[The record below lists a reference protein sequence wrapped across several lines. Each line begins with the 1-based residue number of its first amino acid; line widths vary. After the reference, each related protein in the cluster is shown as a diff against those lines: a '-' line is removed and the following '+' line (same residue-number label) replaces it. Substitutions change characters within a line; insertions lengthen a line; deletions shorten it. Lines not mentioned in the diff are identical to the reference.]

1 MFTKRMSLLAL
12 ALAFAGMAMAQDRQD
27 KQDRQGEE
35 GKASQERPARE
46 ERAPLVINL
55 NHGSSGGHN
64 RNYPSQ
70 QAGQAKSKPSW
81 GQVSRPAAKPQAAEG
96 REQAAPAAAQRQPVS
111 AYAAKGQRAGNAAH
125 HHPYTQ
131 GYVRKKLQNIG
142 VATEPKFITDRS
154 EIVHTDRKHSSIAL
168 PNQGADGRALKA
180 VVIKP
185 RGDSALLVRSQ
196 MAMVS
201 APSWRASAEARRASE
216 SQPGRYYW
224 HQDQGFDY
232 CHYRDDSGYD
242 WYGWYMGDQYF
253 WTRDFNGRWWWYDAD
268 NDRWDF
274 YNDGYWWWQDP
285 NHVGDLYC
293 YSDEG
298 YIPANSQEDQVVMTQ
313 PVETDLQ
320 VSTSPDGTRTVKVL
334 AGSDDAFLYDTANP
348 PSFDPIYLASG
359 VQRVEFSDPSNG
371 RPLEIVLK
379 LDDGSFDLFD
389 GDGHPYNAQADAAA
403 AAAAMQ

>member
-1 MFTKRMSLLAL
+1 VLKKTISALVFAL
-12 ALAFAGMAMAQDRQD
+12 ACTVLARADERQDRQAD
-27 KQDRQGEE
+27 GE
-35 GKASQERPARE
+35 KARPERAAE
-46 ERAPLVINL
+46 EKRAPLVINIS
-55 NHGSSGGHN
+55 HGSSGGHN
-64 RNYPSQ
+64 RNYPAQ
-70 QAGQAKSKPSW
+70 KAAQAKPKPSW
-81 GQVSRPAAKPQAAEG
+81 GQVSRPAEPSTGSQ
-96 REQAAPAAAQRQPVS
+96 APARAERQPVS
-111 AYAAKGQRAGNAAH
+111 AFAAKGQRAANAAH
-125 HHPYTQ
+125 HHPYAQ
-131 GYVRKKLQNIG
+131 GYVRKKLQKLG
-142 VATEPKFITDRS
+142 VATEPLFITDRA
-154 EIVHTDRKHSSIAL
+154 EIIHTDRRHSSIAL
-168 PNQGADGRALKA
+168 PAKGADGRALKGT
-180 VVIKP
+180 VIRP
-185 RGDSALLVRSQ
+185 RGDTALLVRSQ

-201 APSWRASAEARRASE
+201 APSWRANAEARRASE
-216 SQPGRYYW
+216 DHPGRYYW

-232 CHYRDDSGYD
+232 CHYQDDSGYD
-242 WYGWYMGDQYF
+242 WYGWYMGDQFF

-268 NDRWDF
+268 SDRWNF

-320 VSTSPDGTRTVKVL
+320 VSASPDGTRTVKVL

-359 VQRVEFSDPSNG
+359 VQRVEFSDPGNG

-389 GDGHPYNAQADAAA
+389 GDGHPFNAQGAAPD
-403 AAAAMQ
+403 MQ